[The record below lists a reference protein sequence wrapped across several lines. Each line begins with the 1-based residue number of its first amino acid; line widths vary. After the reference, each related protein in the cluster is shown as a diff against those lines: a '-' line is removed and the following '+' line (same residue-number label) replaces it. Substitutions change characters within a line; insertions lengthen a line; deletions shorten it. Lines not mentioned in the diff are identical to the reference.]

1 MVAVP
6 AHRAADV
13 QQQARDVEHGGGDL
27 VGDHFRRME
36 VAGIEAQRRLTAGGV
51 THIELVGADGVAFGA
66 DAEQLALHG
75 VDMVRRVELLADH
88 LIKGVQQ
95 PLARGE
101 AVNGYILH
109 AVRHPDIHHR
119 RRAQLFAKISGY
131 AAAGF
136 AVVDPEL
143 ADLIVGVRQ
152 GKAVGAQRMRE
163 AGGVEIQPQ
172 FVGFRPRNP
181 VFKVLR
187 LNLIARYRRVGFQVN
202 SVQIE
207 TLWPRDQAQRLLK
220 VGAEFFCIARFAR
233 VVAGRLD
240 TAGQA
245 SRRVFETGDVVTLP
259 AVHGDGQTVQLAQG
273 LLDIHADGGVALL
286 SNFPGLFKLSG
297 HAQSSLVCCG

>member
-1 MVAVP
+1 M
-6 AHRAADV
+6 
-13 QQQARDVEHGGGDL
+13 
-27 VGDHFRRME
+27 
-36 VAGIEAQRRLTAGGV
+36 
-51 THIELVGADGVAFGA
+51 
-66 DAEQLALHG
+66 
-75 VDMVRRVELLADH
+75 
-88 LIKGVQQ
+88 
-95 PLARGE
+95 
-101 AVNGYILH
+101 
-109 AVRHPDIHHR
+109 
-119 RRAQLFAKISGY
+119 
-131 AAAGF
+131 
-136 AVVDPEL
+136 VDPEL

-220 VGAEFFCIARFAR
+220 VSAEFFCIARFAR

-240 TAGQA
+240 AACQA